1 MTIDKNLLD
10 DLTGRAQNSP
20 RRRMNH
26 NFHQSLDDKCH
37 RMLNAVEPG
46 TEIPIHRH
54 PEKDETFVILRGRI
68 KVLTY
73 NDDGSLIETV
83 ILSIADGRYGV
94 NIPKGVWHTI
104 ESLEPGSVIFECKEG
119 PFVRH
124 EEEGILE
131 VKSEK

>member
-1 MTIDKNLLD
+1 
-10 DLTGRAQNSP
+10 
-20 RRRMNH
+20 MNH

-37 RMLNAVEPG
+37 RMLNTVEPG

-83 ILSIADGRYGV
+83 ILSIADGRYCV

-119 PFVRH
+119 QFVRR
-124 EEEGILE
+124 EEEGILTLR
-131 VKSEK
+131 